1 MAESMDRLS
10 ALRRQIARIERP
22 RAVAAVDIATTGHDA
37 IDAALGGGLARGRL
51 HEVFA
56 IDPAD
61 ASNSAGFAAML
72 ALRLGGPLVWLR
84 AEAAEAL
91 GGKLHAPGLS
101 EIGVDPGQMIMGVLP
116 DPLTVL
122 RAAADVVRCTEVGV
136 TVIEL
141 WRMPRALDLTASRR
155 LAVAAEASGVTALLL
170 RAEAEPSP
178 SAAHTRWAVRSA
190 ASAPLEANAPGH
202 PAMEVELLRQRG
214 RPAGGRW
221 LVEWDRD
228 RAIFREQRFGGPALP
243 GAVVPVPVRESRD
256 AGPAAPLRPAA
267 LRLAG

>member
-1 MAESMDRLS
+1 MADSVDRLS
-10 ALRRQIARIERP
+10 ALRRKIAKIECLRP
-22 RAVAAVDIATTGHDA
+22 VAAIDVATTGHAA
-37 IDAALGGGLARGRL
+37 IDAALGGGVARGRL
-51 HEVFA
+51 HELFA

-84 AEAAEAL
+84 AESAEAL
-91 GGKLHAPGLS
+91 GGRLHAPGLC
-101 EIGVDPGQMIMGVLP
+101 EIGFDPGQMIMAILP

-122 RAAADVVRCTEVGV
+122 RAAADVVRCAEVGV

-141 WRMPRALDLTASRR
+141 WRMPRELDLTASRR
-155 LAVAAEASGVTALLL
+155 LAVAAEASGVTALML
-170 RAEAEPSP
+170 RTQAEPGP
-178 SAAHTRWAVRSA
+178 SAAHTRWALRSA

-228 RAIFREQRFGGPALP
+228 RAIFREQQFERAALP
-243 GAVVPVPVRESRD
+243 GAVVPLPVRQSRE
-256 AGPAAPLRPAA
+256 ANPP

>member
-1 MAESMDRLS
+1 MVESVDRLS
-10 ALRRQIARIERP
+10 ALRRKIAKIERLRP
-22 RAVAAVDIATTGHDA
+22 VAAANVATTGHQA

-51 HEVFA
+51 HELFA

-84 AEAAEAL
+84 AESAEAL
-91 GGKLHAPGLS
+91 GGRLHAPGLG
-101 EIGVDPGQMIMGVLP
+101 EIGFDPANMIMAVLP

-122 RAAADVVRCTEVGV
+122 RAAADVVRCAEVGV

-141 WRMPRALDLTASRR
+141 WRRPRELDLTASRR

-170 RAEAEPSP
+170 RTWAEPGP
-178 SAAHTRWAVRSA
+178 SAAHTRWAIRSA

-228 RAIFREQRFGGPALP
+228 RAIFREQQFEGAALP
-243 GAVVPVPVRESRD
+243 GAVVPLPVRQSRD
-256 AGPAAPLRPAA
+256 AGLP

>member
-1 MAESMDRLS
+1 MAESKDRLS
-10 ALRRQIARIERP
+10 ALRRQIAGIERQRSIP
-22 RAVAAVDIATTGHDA
+22 AAEVATTGHKQ

-101 EIGVDPGQMIMGVLP
+101 EIGFDPANIIMGVLP

-122 RAAADVVRCTEVGV
+122 RAAADVMRCAEVRV

-170 RAEAEPSP
+170 RAAAEPGP

-228 RAIFREQRFGGPALP
+228 RAIFRERRIEGPALP
-243 GAVVPVPVRESRD
+243 GAVVPLPVRESRD
-256 AGPAAPLRPAA
+256 AGIPVP

>member
-1 MAESMDRLS
+1 MAESVDRLS
-10 ALRRQIARIERP
+10 ALRRKIAKIECLRP
-22 RAVAAVDIATTGHDA
+22 TAAVDVAATGHAA
-37 IDAALGGGLARGRL
+37 IDAALGGGVARGRL
-51 HEVFA
+51 HELFA

-84 AEAAEAL
+84 AELAEVL
-91 GGKLHAPGLS
+91 GGRIHAPGLC
-101 EIGVDPGQMIMGVLP
+101 EIGIDPGQMIMAILP

-122 RAAADVVRCTEVGV
+122 RAAADVVRCAEVGV

-141 WRMPRALDLTASRR
+141 WRMPRELDLTASRR
-155 LAVAAEASGVTALLL
+155 LAVAAEASGVTALML
-170 RAEAEPSP
+170 RTQAEPGP
-178 SAAHTRWAVRSA
+178 SAAHTRWALRSA
-190 ASAPLEANAPGH
+190 ASAPLEANAPGY

-228 RAIFREQRFGGPALP
+228 RAIFREQQFERAALP
-243 GAVVPVPVRESRD
+243 GAVAPLPVRQSRE
-256 AGPAAPLRPAA
+256 ANPP